1 MSKSST
7 KAQTMSSPL
16 QVYAETTPN
25 PATMKF
31 VVNLPLLPNQSA
43 EFSSPEMAGTDDL
56 IGALFRF
63 SYIKSIYI
71 ASNFVT
77 LTKIE
82 GVEWYEHMNEIR
94 TYVRN
99 FLEAGNP
106 VITKMP
112 PKKQAIQPLGQEPL
126 LESEVD
132 AKITEILNEY
142 IRPAVE
148 QDGGEIAYRGFK
160 EGTVYVAMRG
170 SCAGCPSSTLTLK
183 AGIEQ
188 LLKRMVPG
196 VEQVVAENDLE

>member
-1 MSKSST
+1 MST
-7 KAQTMSSPL
+7 PL
-16 QVYAETTPN
+16 HVYAETTPN

-43 EFSSPEMAGTDDL
+43 EFTSAEMAGTDDL

-63 SYIKSIYI
+63 SYIKSVYI

-77 LTKIE
+77 LTKVE
-82 GVEWYEHMNEIR
+82 GIEWYEYMNEIR
-94 TYVRN
+94 TYIRD

-106 VITKMP
+106 VLTKMP
-112 PKKQAIQPLGQEPL
+112 PKKLAIHPVGQEPL
-126 LESEVD
+126 PESEID
-132 AKITEILNEY
+132 AKITEILDEY

-160 EGTVYVAMRG
+160 DGIVYVAMRG

-188 LLKRMVPG
+188 LLKRMIPG
-196 VEQVVAENDLE
+196 VEQVVAENDLEQV

>member
-1 MSKSST
+1 MN
-7 KAQTMSSPL
+7 SPL

-31 VVNLPLLPNQSA
+31 VVNLPLLPNKSA
-43 EFSSPEMAGTDDL
+43 EFLGPEMAGNDDL

-63 SYIKSIYI
+63 PYIKSIYI

-77 LTKIE
+77 LTKVE
-82 GVEWYEHMNEIR
+82 GAEWYEYMNEIR
-94 TYVRN
+94 TYIRD

-106 VITKMP
+106 VLTKMP
-112 PKKQAIQPLGQEPL
+112 PAKAPIQVAGQEPL
-126 LESEVD
+126 PEHEID
-132 AKITEILNEY
+132 GKITEILDEY

-160 EGTVYVAMRG
+160 DGTVFVAMRG

-196 VEQVVAENDLE
+196 VEQVVAESDVEQA

>member
-1 MSKSST
+1 MN
-7 KAQTMSSPL
+7 SPL

-43 EFSSPEMAGTDDL
+43 EFTTPDMAGADDL

-63 SYIKSIYI
+63 SYIKSVYI

-82 GVEWYEHMNEIR
+82 GVEWYEYMNEIR
-94 TYVRN
+94 TYIRD

-112 PKKQAIQPLGQEPL
+112 PKKAAIQVVGQEPL
-126 LESEVD
+126 PESEID
-132 AKITEILNEY
+132 GKITDILDEY

-160 EGTVYVAMRG
+160 DGTVYVAMRG

-188 LLKRMVPG
+188 LLKRMIPG
-196 VEQVVAENDLE
+196 VEQVVAENDIEQM